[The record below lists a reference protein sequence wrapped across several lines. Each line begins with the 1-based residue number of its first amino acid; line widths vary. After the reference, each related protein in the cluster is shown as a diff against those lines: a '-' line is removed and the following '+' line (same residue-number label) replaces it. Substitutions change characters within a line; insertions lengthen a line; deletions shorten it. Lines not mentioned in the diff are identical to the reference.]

1 MGGGEG
7 GYIKGCSR
15 PVSLLTWI
23 SEGTHGSTIT
33 MEDSDY
39 DLEHMEVD
47 GQNMDIDTG
56 SRLELMEYSHGKCF
70 ICVYG

>member
-1 MGGGEG
+1 
-7 GYIKGCSR
+7 
-15 PVSLLTWI
+15 
-23 SEGTHGSTIT
+23 

-56 SRLELMEYSHGKCF
+56 SRLGLMEYSHGNASSVSMDNTLTKSK
-70 ICVYG
+70 VS